1 MSAAVPEIMRA
12 PRFRVAVTGATG
24 LVGSALV
31 PALLAAGHRV
41 DRLTRRPPTVG
52 TTDVEWDPARG
63 RLDPRALEGVD
74 AVCIWQESI
83 AARRWSAA
91 VQERI
96 RRSRVD
102 GTRLLSETLG
112 NLERRPRVL
121 VSASAVGYYGD
132 RGETPL
138 TEDSAAGAGFLADVC
153 REWEAAADAARS
165 AGIRVVHPR
174 LGLVLAKQGGALPR
188 MTLPFRL
195 GVGGVVGSGRQYWS
209 WIELGDLVRAIEYL
223 PRARRSRGADQC
235 RRAGS
240 GHQPRIR
247 ALGKVLGRPTL
258 VPLPALAVRLLLGE
272 MGRALLLGSA
282 RVLPRRLE
290 RAGFHFRHPRLES
303 ALRAAPEVKRGP
315 AAHLASRR
323 VSASSA

>member
-1 MSAAVPEIMRA
+1 MSAAIPEIIGV
-12 PRFRVAVTGATG
+12 PRLRVAVTGATG

-41 DRLTRRPPTVG
+41 DRLTRRPPTAG

-74 AVCIWQESI
+74 AVVHLAGESI
-83 AARRWSAA
+83 AARRWSDA
-91 VQERI
+91 VKERI

-138 TEDSAAGAGFLADVC
+138 TEDSPPGAGFLADVC

-174 LGLVLAKQGGALPR
+174 LGLVLAKQGGALQR
-188 MTLPFRL
+188 MALPFRL
-195 GVGGVVGSGRQYWS
+195 GVGGVVGRGRQYWS
-209 WIELGDLVRAIEYL
+209 WIELGDLVRAIEL
-223 PRARRSRGADQC
+223 CLGLDGL
-235 RRAGS
+235 AGPVNAVAPAPVTNR
-240 GHQPRIR
+240 QFTR

-258 VPLPALAVRLLLGE
+258 VPLPAIAARLLLGE
-272 MGRALLLGSA
+272 MGQALLLGSA

-290 RAGFHFRHPRLES
+290 RAGFHFRHPGLES
-303 ALRAAPEVKRGP
+303 ALRAA
-315 AAHLASRR
+315 LSR
-323 VSASSA
+323 

>member
-1 MSAAVPEIMRA
+1 MSAAVPEIMRVA
-12 PRFRVAVTGATG
+12 PFRVAVTGATG

-41 DRLTRRPPTVG
+41 DRLTRRPPTAG

-74 AVCIWQESI
+74 AVVHLAGESI

-91 VQERI
+91 VKERI

-138 TEDSAAGAGFLADVC
+138 TEDSAPGAGFLADVC

-209 WIELGDLVRAIEYL
+209 WIELGDLVRAIEL
-223 PRARRSRGADQC
+223 CLGLDGI
-235 RRAGS
+235 AG
-240 GHQPRIR
+240 PINAVAPAPVTNREFTR
-247 ALGKVLGRPTL
+247 KLGKVLGRPTL

-303 ALRAAPEVKRGP
+303 ALRAV
-315 AAHLASRR
+315 LSR
-323 VSASSA
+323 

>member
-1 MSAAVPEIMRA
+1 
-12 PRFRVAVTGATG
+12 
-24 LVGSALV
+24 
-31 PALLAAGHRV
+31 
-41 DRLTRRPPTVG
+41 
-52 TTDVEWDPARG
+52 VEWDPARG

-74 AVCIWQESI
+74 AVVHLAGESI

-91 VQERI
+91 VKERI

-138 TEDSAAGAGFLADVC
+138 TEDSAPGAGFLADVC

-195 GVGGVVGSGRQYWS
+195 GLGGVVGSGRQYWS
-209 WIELGDLVRAIEYL
+209 WIELGDLVRAIEL
-223 PRARRSRGADQC
+223 CLGLDGL
-235 RRAGS
+235 AG
-240 GHQPRIR
+240 PINAVAPAPVTNREFTR
-247 ALGKVLGRPTL
+247 KLGKVLGRPTL

-290 RAGFHFRHPRLES
+290 RAGFHFRHPGLES
-303 ALRAAPEVKRGP
+303 ALRAA
-315 AAHLASRR
+315 LSR
-323 VSASSA
+323 